1 MRYAL
6 FLVALAGCYG
16 PRPQSWVGSPER
28 ELVERWGAPDAA
40 MEAAG
45 GRVLTWRHRWSDGA
59 WRHICTQSFTIQG
72 DTIAGWSYENC
83 PRGFLLWTMPAS
95 AASQ

>member
-6 FLVALAGCYG
+6 FLLALAGCYG

-28 ELVERWGAPDAA
+28 ELVERWGAPDAT
-40 MEAAG
+40 MEVAG

-83 PRGFLLWTMPAS
+83 PRGFLLWSMPAS
-95 AASQ
+95 AASK